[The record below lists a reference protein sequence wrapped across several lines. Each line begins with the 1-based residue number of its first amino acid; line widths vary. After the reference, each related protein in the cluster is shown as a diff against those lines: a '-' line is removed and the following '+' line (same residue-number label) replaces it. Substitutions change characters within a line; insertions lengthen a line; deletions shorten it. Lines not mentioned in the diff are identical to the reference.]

1 MSQLIKLLK
10 ETKIVPAIKTP
21 SQLENAVES
30 KAKVLFLLKSNISEV
45 KNIVDLCHSRGKRV
59 FVHLDLL
66 EGLANDDEAVKYVS
80 EVIRP
85 DGIIS
90 TKNSVIKSAKQYGM
104 FCVFRV
110 FLIDSHSVQTAL
122 VNAQK
127 NKADAVEILPGI
139 LPEMIDVFKK
149 ETGAE
154 VITGGLISSQKHID
168 NAIAHGAICCS
179 VSKECFWCK

>member
-154 VITGGLISSQKHID
+154 V
-168 NAIAHGAICCS
+168 AVAES
-179 VSKECFWCK
+179 VR